1 MNLFGGAPTSERW
14 WQHGKGVIASIKRLK
29 VTFVMEKEKGVD
41 MAVVEEDL
49 YLLYLKEELTGNDF
63 TSSKGV
69 I

>member
-1 MNLFGGAPTSERW
+1 
-14 WQHGKGVIASIKRLK
+14 
-29 VTFVMEKEKGVD
+29 MEKERDVD
-41 MAVVEEDL
+41 MAVVKEDL